1 MQRFT
6 SSLKVLYMETNH
18 RERWLLPE
26 ISWHDFTAAILQS
39 SSEKLCVG
47 GVFFFLPCFFSHF
60 FLHSCRC
67 LYDWASWLCF
77 FIAQAVSLVDNV
89 VCRVFIALH
98 THSVMPM
105 FSPPPRFF
113 LPPPTGCFFFCVL
126 LALLF
131 MAYLVYWQ
139 NAKRQLN
146 KTAEKLPLHQQ
157 RALLR
162 RTAEWSLKH
171 VNTRHIRQQI
181 NTLYLSACKKMF
193 KDQHQQRRNGFG
205 NCFV

>member
-1 MQRFT
+1 MKIQKFT
-6 SSLKVLYMETNH
+6 SSLKVLYMQTNH
-18 RERWLLPE
+18 RERRLLPE

-39 SSEKLCVG
+39 SSEKLCVS
-47 GVFFFLPCFFSHF
+47 VFFFFLVSSFSFFFHIPADVCMIGLLGSV
-60 FLHSCRC
+60 
-67 LYDWASWLCF
+67 

-89 VCRVFIALH
+89 VCIAFYCSSYAFCNAHAFFPTFI
-98 THSVMPM
+98 
-105 FSPPPRFF
+105 FIYFF
-113 LPPPTGCFFFCVL
+113 PTGCFFFCVL

-171 VNTRHIRQQI
+171 VNTRNIRQQI
-181 NTLYLSACKKMF
+181 HTLYLSAYKKMF
-193 KDQHQQRRNGFG
+193 KD
-205 NCFV
+205 